1 MLPYLAQ
8 RDGTRVPSWVRK
20 ETRAPPR
27 IWKGECHLTGLAGWF
42 ANLFSEIGILFWEYL
57 GMQDLQTL
65 LKLSARQHHD
75 HLCPRQVLG
84 VRIGMYAAELF
95 GLDLPQDDKR
105 LFAFVETDGCL
116 VDGISIATGCTVGR
130 RTLRV
135 IDYGKTAATFI
146 DTLTERAIRIAPSRG
161 SRPRAH
167 DYAPNAS
174 NRWHAQLAAY
184 QIMPNEELLATQHV
198 TLTVSLQRIISQHG
212 LRVVCEECGED
223 VINERYVMVESKL
236 LCRAC
241 AFGGYYQMTSSQESV
256 CRSELHSAQIDAER
270 NCR

>member
-1 MLPYLAQ
+1 MLPNLVQ
-8 RDGTRVPSWVRK
+8 RDGTQVPSWVRK

-65 LKLSARQHHD
+65 LNLSARQHHD

-84 VRIGMYAAELF
+84 VRLGMYAADLL

-105 LFAFVETDGCL
+105 LFVFVETDGCL
-116 VDGISIATGCTVGR
+116 IDGIAVATGCTVGR

-146 DTLTERAIRIAPSRG
+146 DTLTERAIRITPSRE
-161 SRPRAH
+161 SRARAH

-184 QIMPNEELLATQHV
+184 QVMPNNELLTAQHV

-212 LRVVCEECGED
+212 LRVVCEQCGED

-236 LCRAC
+236 LCQAC
-241 AFGGYYQMTSSQESV
+241 AHGAYYEIAKSPSTVFQSES
-256 CRSELHSAQIDAER
+256 RSVHIDAE
-270 NCR
+270 